1 MFFFIILRHWVDQT
15 IAYNMDPTKWTDRT
29 IAWWILHIHW
39 HIHWNHLISMKT
51 LCINRFNRHR
61 VSLVHSQYIDV
72 NQIHTWRLI
81 QNNHF
86 HVQNTMNFLG
96 RCILLVHIMKK
107 EKKTQKKLHF
117 SWYTE
122 KRNGILCL
130 WFWIYYTE
138 QKRTFF
144 SDRMETNKFYAIF
157 FIFCYFFYIRW
168 DISPGFKFTKNVLI
182 RKI

>member
-107 EKKTQKKLHF
+107 KHKKNCISLDTQRKETVFCVYDFEFIILSKKGRF
-117 SWYTE
+117 FPIEW
-122 KRNGILCL
+122 
-130 WFWIYYTE
+130 
-138 QKRTFF
+138 KRTSFMLF
-144 SDRMETNKFYAIF
+144 F
-157 FIFCYFFYIRW
+157 FIFCHFLYICG
-168 DISPGFKFTKNVLI
+168 DISPGFITKNVLI